1 MNTID
6 STQMPQGFSL
16 CIHEACPL
24 AEQCLRRMAWAALP
38 ASEERICIINPM
50 LATPSEACRYY
61 RSIAPVTY
69 ARGFRGMQSQMLPA
83 QYARFTEALMKRF
96 SRSSYYE
103 HRRGTM
109 LCSPSDIAYIR
120 DVLSELGLSGLEFDA
135 YEEHYN
141 WSD

>member
-1 MNTID
+1 
-6 STQMPQGFSL
+6 MPQGFSL

-24 AEQCLRRMAWAALP
+24 AEQCLRRMAWAALL

-50 LATPSEACRYY
+50 LAMPSEACRYY

-83 QYARFTEALMKRF
+83 QYAKFSERLMKHF
-96 SRSSYYE
+96 SRTSYFE

-109 LCSPSDIAYIR
+109 LCTPTDIAYIR
-120 DVLSELGLSGLEFDA
+120 AVLNDLGLSDLEFDA
-135 YEEHYN
+135 YEECYN
-141 WSD
+141 WID